1 MNKIIIAATIA
12 ASASLTYLNT
22 AMAEGAPPAS
32 DDELSKLLGSSDTP
46 AGDAPVAAPAAP
58 AESPAPA
65 ATSPASSSAPAA
77 APAAGATAAKPAAP
91 ATDGAVPA
99 ANTADASALATP
111 AVPGDAA
118 PASNAAADAAA
129 IDSLTGGPVPAAA
142 DGAAPATAGGDGQ
155 QLDVIPVPQ
164 KPNKPTLAAQNEP
177 KRNSGIE
184 EVIVTAQRREES
196 LQDVPMSITV
206 LDAKALSNANITNA
220 SDLATYTPSMSTN
233 QRFGADNATF
243 SIRGFTQE
251 LRTTSSVATYMA
263 EVVAPR
269 GQSSQTSGDGAGP
282 GALFDLANVQVLK
295 GPQGTLFGRNTTGG
309 AVLLTPN
316 KPKDEFEGYVEISGS
331 EYNGMRFQSAASI
344 PVSEHLKFRVA
355 LDRNKRDGFLTNTTK
370 IGADDLGSSDY
381 TSVRLSSVWD
391 ITDSLQNYT
400 IASLINSN
408 STGYSSQLYACNSNY
423 VDLNNTFL
431 LLSGALNVKQCQ
443 DQLARQKAAGQ
454 DGFYDTVSTIATP
467 VTAIKERRLI
477 NTLSWKLND
486 DVTLKNILAYAHLNT
501 RNGSDI
507 FGTQFPYQI
516 AGLGVDPD
524 PNREFKNGVSVLN
537 PNEPVTSQASYIAE
551 LQLQGS
557 SFEKALDWQGGLY
570 YETSKPDGYSGNN
583 SAGLVSCNM
592 KSLENDGVINKFD
605 CYDLLG
611 GQVGGVLVQ
620 QYKTTY
626 LNRAAYTQA
635 TWHFNEEFSVTGGLR
650 YTWDHTEGYGIKTRY
665 SWILAVAQA
674 PNVATSSPSVSSKA
688 PTGLLELDYKPFQ
701 GSMVYG
707 KFLRGYRQ
715 GSVILAA
722 DPGADTFKPE
732 KVNTYEVGLK
742 TEFDWYVPGRFN
754 LAAFT
759 NDFSNQQLQL
769 GYVSPSSLQTTSI
782 VNAGKSRIRGIEGD
796 AYFQIFDSVTLAFSF
811 SLLDTVLLQQTDQK
825 ARIAAAGQA
834 AGNATGNPI
843 SGLIGGQITGASV
856 TPIADVGDELPYA
869 PKQTYVTNINW
880 RLPLPEKIG
889 SVDVGATYSM
899 IGQQRSA
906 ATSSGPFGLLDSF
919 NLLNLNFTWT
929 GIMGSPLD
937 LVMYGTN
944 VLGEKYT
951 TYTSGTYN
959 LLGFES
965 RAVGAP
971 RVVGA
976 RLKAN
981 FGAYQ
986 Q

>member
-12 ASASLTYLNT
+12 ASANVAYLST
-22 AMAEGAPPAS
+22 ALAQGAAPAS
-32 DDELSKLLGSSDTP
+32 DDELSKLLGESDTP
-46 AGDAPVAAPAAP
+46 
-58 AESPAPA
+58 
-65 ATSPASSSAPAA
+65 APAA
-77 APAAGATAAKPAAP
+77 APAPASAP
-91 ATDGAVPA
+91 ATAEPASTAAAPETPATDATTPA
-99 ANTADASALATP
+99 AGDTA
-111 AVPGDAA
+111 AA
-118 PASNAAADAAA
+118 PGTSAADAAA
-129 IDSLTGGPVPAAA
+129 IDALTGPASAPATTESAPPA
-142 DGAAPATAGGDGQ
+142 DGATSAAGAEPL
-155 QLDVIPVPQ
+155 LDVIPVPQ
-164 KPNKPTLAAQNEP
+164 KQTKPVLAAQQEP
-177 KRNSGIE
+177 KRSSGIE

-206 LDAKALSNANITNA
+206 LDAKQLSNANITNA

-316 KPKDEFEGYVEISGS
+316 KPKDEFEGYIEVSGS
-331 EYNGMRFQSAASI
+331 EYNGMRFQGATSI

-355 LDRNKRDGFLTNTTK
+355 IDRNKRDGFLTNTTK
-370 IGADDLGSSDY
+370 IGADELGSADY
-381 TSVRLSSVWD
+381 TSLRLSSLWD
-391 ITDSLQNYT
+391 ITDSIQNYT
-400 IASLINSN
+400 IASLINSD
-408 STGYSSQLYACNSNY
+408 STGYSSQLFACNADYTSGNQ
-423 VDLNNTFL
+423 FL
-431 LLSGALNVKQCQ
+431 LLSGLLNVAQCQ
-443 DQLARQKAAGQ
+443 AQLSRQKAAGQ
-454 DGFYDTVSTIATP
+454 NGFYDTVSTIATP
-467 VTAIKERRLI
+467 VTAIKEKRLI
-477 NTLSWKLND
+477 NTLSWKVSD
-486 DVTLKNILAYAHLNT
+486 DITLKNILAYAHLNT

-516 AGLGVDPD
+516 AGLGLDPD

-551 LQLQGS
+551 LQLQGT
-557 SFEKALDWQGGLY
+557 SFDKALDWQGGLY
-570 YETSKPDGYSGNN
+570 YETSRPDGYSGNN

-592 KSLENDGVINKFD
+592 ASLENDGVVKKFD
-605 CYDLLG
+605 CYDLLA

-626 LNRAAYTQA
+626 LNRAAYAQT
-635 TWHFNEEFSVTGGLR
+635 TWHINDEFSLTGGLR

-665 SWILAVAQA
+665 SWILAIPQA
-674 PNVATSSPSVSSKA
+674 PNVATSNPSVSSKA
-688 PTGLLELDYKPFQ
+688 PTGLLEVDYKPFQ

-742 TEFDWYVPGRFN
+742 TEFDWYVPGRVN

-759 NDFSNQQLQL
+759 NDFTNQQLQL
-769 GYVSPSSLQTTSI
+769 GYVSPSSLQTTTI

-796 AYFQIFDSVTLAFSF
+796 AYFQILDSVTLAFSF
-811 SLLDTVLLQQTDQK
+811 SLLDTILLEQSDQR
-825 ARIAAAGQA
+825 ARVAAAGQA

-843 SGLIGGQITGASV
+843 SGLIGGQITSASI

-880 RLPLPEKIG
+880 RLPLPEKFG
-889 SVDVGATYSM
+889 EVDVGATYSM

-906 ATSSGPFGLLDSF
+906 ATSSGPFGMLSSF
-919 NLLNLNFTWT
+919 NLLNLNLTWSK
-929 GIMGSPLD
+929 IMNSPLD

-971 RVVGA
+971 RVIGA

>member
-1 MNKIIIAATIA
+1 M
-12 ASASLTYLNT
+12 
-22 AMAEGAPPAS
+22 P
-32 DDELSKLLGSSDTP
+32 
-46 AGDAPVAAPAAP
+46 
-58 AESPAPA
+58 
-65 ATSPASSSAPAA
+65 
-77 APAAGATAAKPAAP
+77 
-91 ATDGAVPA
+91 
-99 ANTADASALATP
+99 
-111 AVPGDAA
+111 
-118 PASNAAADAAA
+118 
-129 IDSLTGGPVPAAA
+129 A
-142 DGAAPATAGGDGQ
+142 DGTAPATAGTDAP
-155 QLDVIPVPQ
+155 LDVIPVPQ
-164 KPNKPTLAAQNEP
+164 KENKPTLAAQQEP

-220 SDLATYTPSMSTN
+220 SDLANYTPSMSTN

-316 KPKDEFEGYVEISGS
+316 KPKDEFEGYIEVSGS
-331 EYNGMRFQSAASI
+331 EFNGMRFQGAASI
-344 PVSEHLKFRVA
+344 PVSESLRFRVA
-355 LDRNKRDGFLTNTTK
+355 IDRNKRDGYLNNITK
-370 IGADDLGSSDY
+370 IGADELGSTDY
-381 TSVRLSSVWD
+381 TSVRLSSLWD
-391 ITDSLQNYT
+391 ITDSIQNYT
-400 IASLINSN
+400 IASLINSD
-408 STGYSSQLYACNSNY
+408 STGYSSQLYSCNANY
-423 VDLNNTFL
+423 TQPFIQQGLTPQA
-431 LLSGALNVKQCQ
+431 LLSTVQGLIGGNIATPPGFFGAFSGTLQVSQCQ
-443 DQLARQKAAGQ
+443 AQLAAQKAAGQ
-454 DGFYDTVSTIATP
+454 DGFYDVVSTIKTP
-467 VTAIKERRLI
+467 VTAIKEKRLI
-477 NTLSWKLND
+477 NTLTWKLND
-486 DVTLKNILAYAHLNT
+486 DITLKNILAYAHLNT

-507 FGTQFPYQI
+507 FGTQFKYEL
-516 AGLGVDPD
+516 LGVPLDPD
-524 PNREFKNGVSVLN
+524 QNREFKTGVSVLN

-557 SFEKALDWQGGLY
+557 SFDKALDWQGGLY

-592 KSLENDGVINKFD
+592 ASLENDGVKKTFD
-605 CYDLLG
+605 CYDPLLG
-611 GQVGGVLVQ
+611 AVGGVLVQ

-626 LNRAAYTQA
+626 LNRAAYAQT
-635 TWHFNEEFSVTGGLR
+635 TWHINDEFSLTGGLR
-650 YTWDHTEGYGIKTRY
+650 YTWDHTEGYGVKTRY
-665 SWILAVAQA
+665 SWALAVPQS
-674 PNVATSSPSVSSKA
+674 PTTTVTTPSVSSKA
-688 PTGLLELDYKPFQ
+688 PTGLIELDYKPFE

-722 DPGADTFKPE
+722 DAGVDTFKPE

-742 TEFDWYVPGRFN
+742 TEFGGPVPGRVN

-759 NDFSNQQLQL
+759 NDFTNQQLQL
-769 GYVSPSSLQTTSI
+769 GYISPASLQTTTI

-796 AYFQIFDSVTLAFSF
+796 AFFQPLESLTVGFSF
-811 SLLDTVLLQQTDQK
+811 SLLDTVLLAQSDQTG
-825 ARIAAAGQA
+825 RVGAAG
-834 AGNATGNPI
+834 GPI
-843 SGLIGGQITGASV
+843 AQASV

-869 PKQTYVTNINW
+869 PKQTYVTNVSW
-880 RLPLPEKIG
+880 RLPLPEKVG
-889 SVDVGATYSM
+889 SIDLGATYSM
-899 IGQQRSA
+899 IGEQRSA
-906 ATSSGPFGLLDSF
+906 ATSSGPFGMLDAF

-929 GIMGSPLD
+929 GIMGSALD
-937 LVMYGTN
+937 LVVYGTN
-944 VLGEKYT
+944 VLGEEYT

-959 LLGFES
+959 LLGYES

-971 RVVGA
+971 RMVGA

>member
-1 MNKIIIAATIA
+1 
-12 ASASLTYLNT
+12 
-22 AMAEGAPPAS
+22 
-32 DDELSKLLGSSDTP
+32 
-46 AGDAPVAAPAAP
+46 
-58 AESPAPA
+58 
-65 ATSPASSSAPAA
+65 
-77 APAAGATAAKPAAP
+77 
-91 ATDGAVPA
+91 
-99 ANTADASALATP
+99 
-111 AVPGDAA
+111 
-118 PASNAAADAAA
+118 
-129 IDSLTGGPVPAAA
+129 
-142 DGAAPATAGGDGQ
+142 
-155 QLDVIPVPQ
+155 
-164 KPNKPTLAAQNEP
+164 
-177 KRNSGIE
+177 
-184 EVIVTAQRREES
+184 
-196 LQDVPMSITV
+196 MSITV

-309 AVLLTPN
+309 AVLLSPN
-316 KPKDEFEGYVEISGS
+316 KPKDEFEGYIEVSGS
-331 EYNGMRFQSAASI
+331 EYNGTRMQGAASI

-355 LDRNKRDGFLTNTTK
+355 LDRNKRDGFLVNTTK
-370 IGADDLGSSDY
+370 IGADNLGSSDY
-381 TSVRLSSVWD
+381 TSLRLSSVWD
-391 ITDSLQNYT
+391 LTDSIQNYT
-400 IASLINSN
+400 IASLINSK
-408 STGYSSQLYACNSNY
+408 STGYSSQLFACNANY
-423 VDLNNTFL
+423 TSGNQFL
-431 LLSGALNVKQCQ
+431 LLSGALNVAQCQ
-443 DQLARQKAAGQ
+443 AQLSRQAAAGQ
-454 DGFYDTVSTIATP
+454 NGFYDNVSTIATP
-467 VTAIKERRLI
+467 ITAIKEKRLI
-477 NTLSWKLND
+477 NTLSWKISD

-507 FGTQFPYQI
+507 FGTQFPYQL
-516 AGLGVDPD
+516 AGIGTDPD
-524 PNREFKNGVSVLN
+524 ANREFKNGVSVLN

-557 SFEKALDWQGGLY
+557 SFDKALDWQGGLY

-592 KSLENDGVINKFD
+592 ASLENDGVVKKFD
-605 CYDLLG
+605 CYDLLA

-626 LNRAAYTQA
+626 LNRAAYAQT
-635 TWHFNEEFSVTGGLR
+635 TWHFNEEFSLTGGLR

-665 SWILAVAQA
+665 SWILGVAQT
-674 PNVATSSPSVSSKA
+674 PNVATSSPAVSSKA
-688 PTGLLELDYKPFQ
+688 PTGLIELDYKPFQ

-722 DPGADTFKPE
+722 DPGVDTFKPE

-742 TEFDWYVPGRFN
+742 TEFDWYVPGRVN

-769 GYVSPSSLQTTSI
+769 GYVSPSSLQTTTI

-796 AYFQIFDSVTLAFSF
+796 AYFQILDSVTVAFSF
-811 SLLDTVLLQQTDQK
+811 SLLDTVLLKQTDQ
-825 ARIAAAGQA
+825 RSRVAAAGQA

-843 SGLIGGQITGASV
+843 SGIIGGQITSASV

-880 RLPLPEKIG
+880 RLPLSEKIG
-889 SVDVGATYSM
+889 TVDVGATYSM

-919 NLLNLNFTWT
+919 NLLNLNLTWSK
-929 GIMGSPLD
+929 IMNSSLD
-937 LVMYGTN
+937 MVMYGTN

-971 RVVGA
+971 RMIGA
-976 RLKAN
+976 RLKCN
-981 FGAYQ
+981 FGAYDQ
-986 Q
+986 